1 MNPRILN
8 TIALLLLLSISTFA
22 QEFHTIE
29 NAIRMDN
36 GCIRLTSD
44 KPYQRGITYCKTKLD
59 LSKYFEIEFDI
70 FLGDKNELGADGITF
85 VIHNDS
91 RGFRAIGTWG
101 ECMGYGR
108 WNRGYYGGN
117 FIAPSIAV
125 EFDTYQNYRQN
136 DPACDHVAYLENGTN
151 FHKVYYNN
159 KDSKFNLEDGSLHN
173 FRFRWEPQ
181 IKKVTVYLDN
191 VIVHEGTRDLIKDIF
206 QGQTKAIWGFTAS
219 TGNKHNL
226 QFFCLR
232 RWATTKPSTKPT
244 TQQTRVR

>member
-1 MNPRILN
+1 MYQKILGTISLVWLLMTNPV
-8 TIALLLLLSISTFA
+8 A

-29 NAIRMDN
+29 NAVKMDN
-36 GCIRLTSD
+36 GCIMLTAD
-44 KPYQRGITYCKTKLD
+44 KPYQRGIAYCKTKLD

-91 RGFRAIGTWG
+91 RGFGAVGTWG

-117 FIAPSIAV
+117 YITPSIAV

-136 DPACDHVAYLENGTN
+136 DPSCDHVAYLENGTN
-151 FHKVYYNN
+151 YHRSYFNN
-159 KDSKFNLEDGSLHN
+159 KDKKFNLEDGSLHN
-173 FRFRWEPQ
+173 FRFRWEPTIQQ
-181 IKKVTVYLDN
+181 ITVYLDN
-191 VIVHEGTRDLIKDIF
+191 VIVHQGKRNLIKDIF
-206 QGQTKAIWGFTAS
+206 KGQTKVIWGFTAS

-232 RWATTKPSTKPT
+232 RWAKVAPPQNST
-244 TQQTRVR
+244 TQQASVR